1 MDRLQRKMRIKY
13 APISETRLE
22 GPARGDA
29 LPAAANSPVPAR
41 PSGEPSGTPTTS
53 VPRQRWSAVADWVFL
68 LVLLL
73 LGTGLRVI
81 GAHTGNGTAGTLEW
95 VFWYLSIA
103 WAVALTHRSI
113 QRVAM
118 TAWRRV
124 GDWVDRCSPWLLLLC
139 ASSCTGFLASAPGR
153 ARTIL
158 SDNHASDA
166 LGTVLLATF
175 IGTVAGL
182 IQMTPSHR
190 LRAFER
196 LRRIGWFG
204 PIILTGSFL
213 ACVVSL
219 FTYITLYSKVRFAG
233 IADVG
238 TLSASR
244 VASFYLWHFFKLL
257 PFGDLPATLGWR
269 EPLTYHGTDVGRRV
283 VAFQLATVTA
293 VVSMVRAY
301 WKFRQDELLKHS
313 AEKQPKRSHEKV

>member
-13 APISETRLE
+13 GPIPETRIK
-22 GPARGDA
+22 GPALGDA
-29 LPAAANSPVPAR
+29 RPAAANSPVPSR
-41 PSGEPSGTPTTS
+41 PSGDPSGTPATS
-53 VPRQRWSAVADWVFL
+53 VPRQRGFAIVDWLFL

-81 GAHTGNGTAGTLEW
+81 GAHTGNRTAGTFEW
-95 VFWYLSIA
+95 AIWYLSIA

-113 QRVAM
+113 ERTAM
-118 TAWRRV
+118 NAWRRV
-124 GDWVDRCSPWLLLLC
+124 GDWVDRSSPWLLLIC
-139 ASSCTGFLASAPGR
+139 ALSCTGFLASAPGR

-196 LRRIGWFG
+196 LRPIGWFG

-213 ACVVSL
+213 ACVVSF
-219 FTYITLYSKVRFAG
+219 FTYITLYSNVRFVG

-301 WKFRQDELLKHS
+301 WKFRPDELLKPS
-313 AEKQPKRSHEKV
+313 AEKQPKRSHKTV